1 MYWSASGAFVAFN
14 SDFREMVAVDQWR
27 PKRFMA
33 VYGEHL
39 GGYVGG
45 LLGTTIAIVRIV
57 RERRRLRIAP
67 GGFPVPSSNP
77 L

>member
-1 MYWSASGAFVAFN
+1 MI
-14 SDFREMVAVDQWR
+14 AVDQWR
-27 PKRFMA
+27 PKRFMS

-45 LLGTTIAIVRIV
+45 LLGTTIAVVRIV
-57 RERRRLRIAP
+57 RERRRQRTAP
-67 GGFPVPSSNP
+67 GAFPATAPEQ